1 MCVEVAQIVKLKT
14 TNLFVLVQEVLLVI
28 HLYRVENLQNKI
40 YVIQTLAEMEL
51 LVNPEMTD
59 RAVIDLF
66 VLALKVIEEIH

>member
-1 MCVEVAQIVKLKT
+1 MCVEVAQIVKLKP
-14 TNLFVLVQEVLLVI
+14 TNLFVLVQEVILVI
-28 HLYRVENLQNKI
+28 HLYLVDNLQDKI